1 MCSNV
6 WLLHLVN
13 QLFKDLVITILYHT
27 ILIPDTSSDEGYI
40 YLRPVGN
47 TVKIELW
54 DAMIAEM

>member
-13 QLFKDLVITILYHT
+13 QLFKDLVITIPYHT

-40 YLRPVGN
+40 NLRPVGN